1 MFHPFLCYGGPIPI
15 CVGTFGEVN
24 KTVDNRDAM
33 IAKLCSKDTSR
44 AVDLPSSNELI
55 SRSYGH
61 HQESVPPG
69 ALGVQFMKANARL
82 KLERL
87 HLVGSAPA
95 PAEESR
101 PLAQAAGPPGPFECS
116 IRSFVTGVL
125 SPLFALVLS
134 VK

>member
-15 CVGTFGEVN
+15 VRVGTFGEVN

-44 AVDLPSSNELI
+44 AVDLPSSNESI

-61 HQESVPPG
+61 HQESVPPW

-82 KLERL
+82 RLERL

-95 PAEESR
+95 EAAS
-101 PLAQAAGPPGPFECS
+101 LAANHKTLGNWNFGSDCPSWFTQHCN
-116 IRSFVTGVL
+116 
-125 SPLFALVLS
+125 
-134 VK
+134 K